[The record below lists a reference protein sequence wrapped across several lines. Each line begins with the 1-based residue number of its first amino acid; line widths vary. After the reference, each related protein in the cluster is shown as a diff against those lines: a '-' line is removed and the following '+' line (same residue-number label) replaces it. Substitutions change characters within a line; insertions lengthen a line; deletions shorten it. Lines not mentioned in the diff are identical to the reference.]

1 MKKQQLIDNINFDTN
16 DAANTLINIPP
27 TMISDINNSNR
38 DLVDKKLP
46 AQKKTPKG
54 GNHASMAERGAP
66 LDPLSVD
73 R

>member
-1 MKKQQLIDNINFDTN
+1 
-16 DAANTLINIPP
+16 
-27 TMISDINNSNR
+27 MISDINNSNR

-46 AQKKTPKG
+46 AQKKTHKG
-54 GNHASMAERGAP
+54 GNHTSMAERGAP